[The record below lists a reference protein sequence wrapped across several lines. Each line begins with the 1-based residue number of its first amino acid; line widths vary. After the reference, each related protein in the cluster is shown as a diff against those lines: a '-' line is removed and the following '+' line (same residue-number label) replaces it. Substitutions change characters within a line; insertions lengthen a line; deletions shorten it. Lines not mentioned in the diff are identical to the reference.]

1 MKKNL
6 LLVLLSI
13 LTVTWSMGQKA
24 PEKELFMDI
33 NEKTVIDLSDFSTSQ
48 IVENSSVRGAL
59 NEGFEGTDF
68 PPIGWKVINDGDT
81 YTWDR
86 FADSYIISG
95 TASAGIRYH
104 SSVAHDDWLIT
115 PPLLPVAGND
125 SISFS
130 AKHRS
135 SYPEEFYVW
144 VSNTGNNKEDFTQL
158 AGPISTTS
166 AAQTF
171 AYSLSAYHG
180 DTVYFAVQATSLNAY
195 YLYVDDFVGPE
206 VYIPPTNLAVTGGNK
221 DYRLIPLS
229 QLNSALTLNTIVTN
243 KGVDLTENVN
253 VIAAVK
259 NASNET
265 VFTTTDVL
273 TGLNYG
279 ATQTVSA
286 ATPFDATT
294 LPVGDYSYTHT
305 ADYAADADPT
315 DNTDSFNFSVND
327 YIYARDV
334 GVFAENGVGSSSRI
348 TFGNLYAI
356 ESAATVTGVQFVW
369 PALLSEATASYQ
381 LALYRVDSTA
391 DLNVQNPPIFQ
402 TDTYQRDQSQ
412 AGQTMNIPVRPTV
425 IQQGLY
431 VLAMK
436 QTTTTNIAIAYDNA
450 EHGYILRANN
460 EANPAKFSAKILG
473 FGHISLRMDLTP
485 KTIVAFNVSD
495 GTNPIE
501 GATVTVKQGET
512 VIGTAESNA
521 SGLAEIYTAAG
532 NYTYSVTA
540 VGYNPQNDVSLVV
553 TTTDMT
559 VDVTMTLAPPILE
572 VTPDTFTFPD
582 THIDMS
588 SAPQTFTIQNIGA
601 GELIVNPSDITIT
614 GTNADLFT
622 LTTIENPDTLGLGE
636 TATFT
641 VVFNPTT
648 VGEKTATINVNSTA
662 GSKTIAING
671 NAIDLTVTQFP
682 FIETFDEDLFPPLGW
697 LSLGTRPWDR
707 VTNGTN
713 PSCDPFG
720 VGMIRYNCFSISSG
734 NQGTLVTR
742 RLNMGTGNYSVG
754 FKMFRDNYSTYSN
767 AHDRVDVYANTSP
780 DTTGGTLLGTIYRYT
795 DYEPVVTEQ
804 GWYDYDFEIPAEYVS
819 NLSYVVFLAT
829 SDWGTNIFVD
839 EIIIGQKS
847 TVTLVANPTEGGTV
861 SGGGEYLQGTEIE
874 LVATPNADYSF
885 VNWTNEANEV
895 LSTSATYLHVVVA
908 TETITANFEIE
919 PPFNVTAA
927 VVNNNQA
934 LVTWNTYPESF
945 VDSIESYE
953 DFIIA
958 NIGNYTL
965 VDVDGSPSYG
975 IQNVTFP
982 NSGYTGSYIVFNPS
996 GATPALSDNWT
1007 PHSGSKYL
1015 ACFAATSGPNNDWLI
1030 THQVSI
1036 LPGMN
1041 FSFWARSLTV
1051 SYGPDRFKIGVSTT
1065 GTEPA
1070 DFTFITGSGYV
1081 APPDAWTQYTYNL
1094 DAYAGQDVY
1103 LAINCV
1109 SDDSFV
1115 LMIDDI
1121 FIGGSKSNDSKD
1133 FVGYKVYL
1141 NDQEVASGLT
1151 ENQYTVTDIP
1161 VGDHTIGVQ
1170 SVYTAGSS
1178 SIVYSNPI
1186 TVYPPDFAVTFT
1198 VTCDEQPLEGAVVT
1212 VNSQEITTDAS
1223 GVATINLANGEYTY
1237 TVTKLGYAD
1246 VTGSFEV
1253 FNAEVNEAVSMELA
1267 PFAITFHV
1275 DHDGAP
1281 LQGVTIL
1288 VDGKVLTTN
1297 AQGNAI
1303 AQLVNGSYTYKAVKS
1318 GYNDVEGSLVVDNAD
1333 QTVNLSMI
1341 PGIGGFVDS
1350 YVRLYPNPVGNTLT
1364 IERNNSNEVVIELYN
1379 SSGALISTMKTED
1392 VTTNMDV
1399 EMLSSG
1405 SYFVRIIGVN
1415 NTTTHKFIKQ

>member
-13 LTVTWSMGQKA
+13 LTVIWSMGQKA

-104 SSVAHDDWLIT
+104 STVAHDDWLIT

-125 SISFS
+125 SISFK

-305 ADYAADADPT
+305 ADYASDYNQT
-315 DNTDSFNFSVND
+315 DNTDIFNFSVND
-327 YIYARDV
+327 DIYARDA
-334 GVFAENGVGSSSRI
+334 GVFPETGFGYNYARI
-348 TFGNLYAI
+348 FGNLFDIYS
-356 ESAATVTGVQFVW
+356 EATITGVQFVW
-369 PALLSEATASYQ
+369 PATLPEVTAPYQ
-381 LALYRVDSTA
+381 LALYKVDGSMSMNIIGA
-391 DLNVQNPPIFQ
+391 PIFE
-402 TDTYQRDQSQ
+402 TEIYQRDQSQ
-412 AGQTMNIPVRPTV
+412 AGQTMNITVRPTV
-425 IQQGLY
+425 IQPGFY
-431 VLAMK
+431 VLAIK
-436 QTTTTNIAIAYDNA
+436 QTTTTNILIARDEQENGFA
-450 EHGYILRANN
+450 LRTNSATS
-460 EANPAKFSAKILG
+460 PTKFSNREAGG
-473 FGHISLRMDLTP
+473 FLSLRMDFTP
-485 KTIVAFNVSD
+485 RSIVTFNISD

-501 GATVTVKQGET
+501 GANITVKQGET
-512 VIGTAESNA
+512 VIGTVVSNA

-540 VGYNPQNDVSLVV
+540 VGYNPHNDVSLVV

-572 VTPDTFTFPD
+572 VTPSPFTFPD

-641 VVFNPTT
+641 VVFSPTT
-648 VGEKTATINVNSTA
+648 VGEKTATINVNSNA

-671 NAIDLTVTQFP
+671 NAIDLTITEFP
-682 FIETFDEDLFPPLGW
+682 YYETFDGEEFPPLGW
-697 LSLGTRPWDR
+697 LSLGAYKWER
-707 VTNGTN
+707 VTTGGN
-713 PSCDPFG
+713 PSCSPFG
-720 VGMIRYNCFSISSG
+720 AAMLRYNAWSIPSG

-742 RLNMGTGNYSVG
+742 RLNMSSGNYGAG
-754 FKMFRDNYSTYSN
+754 FKIYRDLTQ
-767 AHDRVDVYANTSP
+767 ATKAERVDVYVNTSP
-780 DTTGGTLLGTIYRYT
+780 DTVGATLIGTVHRCMNF
-795 DYEPVVTEQ
+795 DPVVTEA
-804 GWYDYDFEIPAEYVS
+804 GWYDYAFNIPAGYVGNFS
-819 NLSYVVFLAT
+819 HVILVAT
-829 SDWGTNIFVD
+829 SYWGANIFVD
-839 EIIIGQKS
+839 EVVIGQKS
-847 TVTLVANPTEGGTV
+847 TITLAANPTEGGTV

-927 VVNNNQA
+927 VVNINQA

-975 IQNVTFP
+975 VQNVTFP
-982 NSGYTGSYIVFNPS
+982 NSAYTGSYIVFNPS
-996 GATPALSDNWT
+996 GATPALPDNWT

-1041 FSFWARSLTV
+1041 FSFWGRSLTTE
-1051 SYGPDRFKIGVSTT
+1051 YGADRFKIGVSTT
-1065 GTEPA
+1065 GTAPA
-1070 DFTFITGSGYV
+1070 DFTFITGSGYI
-1081 APPDAWTQYTYNL
+1081 APPATWTQYTYPL
-1094 DAYAGQDVY
+1094 DAFSGQDIY

-1121 FIGGSKSNDSKD
+1121 FIGGSKANDSKD
-1133 FVGYKVYL
+1133 FEGYKVYL
-1141 NDQEVASGLT
+1141 NDQEVASDIT
-1151 ENQYTVTDIP
+1151 ETQYTVTEIP
-1161 VGDHTIGVQ
+1161 VGNHTIGVQ
-1170 SVYTAGSS
+1170 SVFTGGSS
-1178 SIVYSNPI
+1178 AIVYSNPI
-1186 TVYPPDFAVTFT
+1186 TVYPSDFAVTFT
-1198 VTCDEQPLEGAVVT
+1198 VTSDEQPIEGAVVT
-1212 VNSQEITTDAS
+1212 VNNQEITTDAS

-1392 VTTNMDV
+1392 TTTNLDV

-1405 SYFVRIIGVN
+1405 SYFVRIIGTN
-1415 NTTTHKFIKQ
+1415 DTTIHRFIKK